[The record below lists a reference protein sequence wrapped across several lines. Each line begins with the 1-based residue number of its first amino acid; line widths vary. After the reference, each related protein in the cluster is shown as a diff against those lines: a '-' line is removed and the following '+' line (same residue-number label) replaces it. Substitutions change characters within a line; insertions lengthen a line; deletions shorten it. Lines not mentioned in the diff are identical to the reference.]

1 MHRSCAPCR
10 CGALAND
17 AASPLISALPKIA
30 SAVQRAVSWGSRE
43 KFVMEKN
50 KQISGIPHQG
60 KSPLSSGRPGQS
72 CVEQL

>member
-30 SAVQRAVSWGSRE
+30 SAVQRAHVGHPTLRLIRYAMGSYTLDSLANGEWRDVTE
-43 KFVMEKN
+43 
-50 KQISGIPHQG
+50 QG
-60 KSPLSSGRPGQS
+60 EHH
-72 CVEQL
+72 V